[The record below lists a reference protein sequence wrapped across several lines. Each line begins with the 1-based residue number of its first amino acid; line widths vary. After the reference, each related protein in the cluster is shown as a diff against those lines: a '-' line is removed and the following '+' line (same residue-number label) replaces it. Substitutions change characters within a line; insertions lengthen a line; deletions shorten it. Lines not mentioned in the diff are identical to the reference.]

1 MSVSLLGLEGETLQA
16 GSLRVR
22 DDSKKLNSSEWKPM
36 RCLGVRNEREKIE
49 RWKQKA
55 EDF

>member
-22 DDSKKLNSSEWKPM
+22 DDSKKLNSSE
-36 RCLGVRNEREKIE
+36 
-49 RWKQKA
+49 
-55 EDF
+55 